1 MADRLSDK
9 KKKEIIAYYVECQNY
24 SETGRKFKVS
34 EGTVRNVVKKERN
47 ITKKCEQKNEEN
59 IKSVLEAMEERKEK
73 KVRILNKI
81 LDAIENKTENI
92 DMFTNIKDLATAYGI
107 ILDKE
112 IKIKELDIRGKDNKD
127 ALEKLDALLE
137 AQKNA

>member
-1 MADRLSDK
+1 MADRLTDK

-34 EGTVRNVVKKERN
+34 EGTVRNIVKKERD
-47 ITKKCEQKNEEN
+47 ITKKCEQKNEAN
-59 IKSVLEAMEERKEK
+59 TKSVLEAMEERKDK
-73 KVRILNKI
+73 KINLLNKI
-81 LDAIENKTENI
+81 LDAMEKKVDNV
-92 DMFTNIKDLATAYGI
+92 DMFTSIRDLAMAYGTI
-107 ILDKE
+107 MDKE
-112 IKIKELDIRGKDNKD
+112 IKIKELDVRGKDNKD

>member
-1 MADRLSDK
+1 MAKRLSDK
-9 KKKEIIAYYVECQNY
+9 RKKEIIAYYVECQNF
-24 SETGRKFKVS
+24 SETGRVFNVS
-34 EGTVRNVVKKERN
+34 EGTVRNVVKKEQN
-47 ITKKCEQKNEEN
+47 ITKKCEQKNQEN
-59 IKSVLEAMEERKEK
+59 IRSVLEAMEERKEK

-81 LDAIENKTENI
+81 LDAIENKTDNI
-92 DMFTNIKDLATAYGI
+92 DKLTNIKDLATAYGI

-112 IKIKELDIRGKDNKD
+112 IKIKELDVRGKDNKD

>member
-34 EGTVRNVVKKERN
+34 EGTVRNIVKKERD
-47 ITKKCEQKNEEN
+47 ITKKCEQKNEAN
-59 IKSVLEAMEERKEK
+59 TKSVLEAMEERKDK
-73 KVRILNKI
+73 KINLLNKI
-81 LDAIENKTENI
+81 LDAMEKKVDNV
-92 DMFTNIKDLATAYGI
+92 DMFTSIRDLAMAYGTI
-107 ILDKE
+107 MDKE
-112 IKIKELDIRGKDNKD
+112 IKIKELDVRGKDNKD

>member
-1 MADRLSDK
+1 MADRLTDK

-34 EGTVRNVVKKERN
+34 EGTVRNVVKKDQN

-59 IKSVLEAMEERKEK
+59 TKSVLEAMEERKDK
-73 KVRILNKI
+73 KINLLNKI
-81 LDAIENKTENI
+81 LDAMEKKVDNV
-92 DMFTNIKDLATAYGI
+92 DMFTSIRDLAMAYGTI
-107 ILDKE
+107 MDKE
-112 IKIKELDIRGKDNKD
+112 IKIKELDVRGKDNKD